1 MVVRAPGISEANIL
15 FLKAEEKL
23 KQRNYE
29 AAETLYK
36 RILNKQPE
44 HSLALTHYANLLYKM
59 KDFDTSQDL
68 FLKSLNVNPLHPHT
82 LNCYAVFLETC
93 MRDTKKAQEFYEK
106 SIQVDPHNADSL
118 YNFAIFKDVALKEF
132 DSAEQLYQRCL
143 SEDPSHLGCLGNYAM
158 FLYSVRKDT
167 TNAENHFLKAL
178 DVAKAEGKGSY
189 KYWLCKYDL
198 FLKKVRKKKQL
209 EQMELIEEGKL
220 LAEGINPSQEA
231 LQKGRKS
238 EIASSRVSSVGEEE
252 TQKAYCEKKG
262 LNCTSAKEAEEM
274 EDEGALLSPGESA
287 FLTQFLEKLFL
298 PTRSNLENSIAH
310 KRSGSASQ
318 ALPTILPS
326 DMEFSRIKRMLS
338 RQDTRNHFARLLNIQ
353 RSKVDP
359 HCAFGGGENIP
370 SKIHHLSWLQQWVS
384 LESAAF
390 RMLCE
395 AVEAAMR
402 HANRERDYTNAKRY
416 HVAKDSLQVFL
427 LNYSIQADANGG
439 HLSSLCVTRK
449 CE

>member
-1 MVVRAPGISEANIL
+1 M
-15 FLKAEEKL
+15 KAEEKL
-23 KQRNYE
+23 KQRNSE

-93 MRDTKKAQEFYEK
+93 MKDTNKAQEFYEK

-118 YNFAIFKDVALKEF
+118 YNFAIFKDVVQKEF

-167 TNAENHFLKAL
+167 TNAESHFLKAL

-189 KYWLCKYDL
+189 KYWLHKYDL
-198 FLKKVRKKKQL
+198 FLNKVRKKKQL
-209 EQMELIEEGKL
+209 EQMEPIEEGKL
-220 LAEGINPSQEA
+220 SAERINPSQEA
-231 LQKGRKS
+231 LQKGGKPGLASCSVKS
-238 EIASSRVSSVGEEE
+238 IGKEV

-262 LNCTSAKEAEEM
+262 LNCTSAKEADQM
-274 EDEGALLSPGESA
+274 EDEGALLSPGECA
-287 FLTQFLEKLFL
+287 FLSQFLEKLFL
-298 PTRSNLENSIAH
+298 PTRSYLENTKAH
-310 KRSGSASQ
+310 KRSGSVSQ

-338 RQDTRNHFARLLNIQ
+338 RQDTRTLFARLLNTQ
-353 RSKVDP
+353 RSKVE
-359 HCAFGGGENIP
+359 HTHVLLVGEIIP
-370 SKIHHLSWLQQWVS
+370 SILEREHHLSCLQQWVS

-416 HVAKDSLQVFL
+416 HVTKDSLL
-427 LNYSIQADANGG
+427 KCKYS
-439 HLSSLCVTRK
+439 C
-449 CE
+449 